1 MTAARTL
8 PAPLAPP
15 LPVLLARRAERD
27 PDGVLI
33 ECVDG
38 GGYTNAAFH
47 RDALRFAYG
56 LRQLGIGPGDRVAVM
71 LDATPLAHVCWIGT
85 AWLKAYEVPVNTDFR
100 GRSLAHALADSG
112 ALVLVT
118 TNALAERVDALRA
131 EFPQLRTIVTIEAER
146 PGIGLAALTLAEL
159 MAHGELATDDPPREL
174 DAYAVI
180 YTSGT
185 TGPSKGVVMPWAN
198 IHSGAVQ
205 MFPGDEYEAYP
216 DGACYSPWPTFH
228 AAGKTMLTYAGLRDL
243 RLVMRPRFSVSAFW
257 DDVRK
262 YRCTHVH
269 LLGFAPLLAKQ
280 PPRPDDAD
288 NPMRRMLLMPLPAA
302 YREFEARFGVRVST
316 GWGMTEIGFPM
327 ATADPGAPGTCG
339 VLSSLY
345 EARIVDTDDFELPD
359 GQVGELVIRSH
370 LPWLMLRSYLG
381 RPEATA
387 RAWRNGW
394 FHTGD
399 ALRRDAAGNYF
410 FVDRIAD
417 YLRTRGNNVSSLEVE
432 AQVRLHPEVA
442 DCACIGVPGEL
453 EGDDDIKLVVI
464 RAADSVLSPDDL
476 YAYLMPRM
484 PRYQLPR
491 YIQFVTELPRTPT
504 GKVRKSELRAAAAAG
519 GADGAGAAGGDGVWD
534 LAAGATPARP

>member
-1 MTAARTL
+1 MTERPAARSPRLRSL

-38 GGYTNAAFH
+38 GGYTNGAFQA
-47 RDALRFAYG
+47 DVMRFAYG
-56 LRQLGIGPGDRVAVM
+56 LRQLGVGPGDRVAVM

-85 AWLKAYEVPVNTDFR
+85 AWLKACEVPVNTEFR
-100 GRSLAHALADSG
+100 GSSLQHALADSG
-112 ALVLVT
+112 AVVLVT
-118 TNALAERVDALRA
+118 TNALAERVDALREA
-131 EFPQLRTIVTIEAER
+131 FPQLRLVITTDTEP
-146 PGIGLAALTLAEL
+146 PGIGLPAMTLAEV
-159 MAHGELATDDPPREL
+159 MSAGELSPGDPPREL

-205 MFPGDEYEAYP
+205 MFPGDEDESYP

-228 AAGKTMLTYAGLRDL
+228 AAGKTMLTYAGIRAL
-243 RLVMRPRFSVSAFW
+243 RLVMRPRFSVSNFW

-269 LLGFAPLLAKQ
+269 MLGFAPLLARQ
-280 PPRPDDAD
+280 PPRPDDTD
-288 NPMRRMLLMPLPAA
+288 NPMRRMLLMPLPAG
-302 YREFEARFGVRVST
+302 YREFEQRFGVRTST

-327 ATADPGAPGTCG
+327 AIMDPDVPGTCG
-339 VLSSLY
+339 VLSPLY
-345 EARIVDTDDFELPD
+345 EARIVDEDDFELPD
-359 GQVGELVIRSH
+359 GEVGELIIRAH
-370 LPWLMLRSYLG
+370 EPWLMLRSYLG
-381 RPEATA
+381 RWEATA

-432 AQVRLHPEVA
+432 AEVRTHPGVA
-442 DCACIGVPGEL
+442 DCACIGVPSDL
-453 EGDDDIKLVVI
+453 EGDDDLKLVI
-464 RAADSVLSPDDL
+464 IAAEEATVTAAEL
-476 YAYLMPRM
+476 YAYLEPRM
-484 PRYQLPR
+484 PKYQLPR
-491 YIQFVTELPRTPT
+491 YIQFTAALPRTPT
-504 GKVRKSELRAAAAAG
+504 GKIRKGELRAAHQAS
-519 GADGAGAAGGDGVWD
+519 DEIWD
-534 LAAGATPARP
+534 RTGPGNQPR